1 MKCEECELESATAI
15 CTDCDEILCPKCDIL
30 IHSGGKRRSHQRF
43 PVCDT
48 CRSKSLYISQESLKS
63 FCELCRPSQSTQKT
77 QLHHLSTR
85 LAVFWDITLITSQN
99 FSVTE
104 GIRQISLQVCKPTAI
119 KLYSDGWSGH
129 QTEENIETVH
139 RFGMRALDALFLDL
153 SLMINSGMTHA
164 LIISPSIGEI
174 KSKVKYLKNCTF
186 KVILAEKIGPLGIFE
201 SKVGSNKGKFYC
213 MAEKEGTVQR
223 VLRQEAGAGKVAME
237 KNELIDRVMLK
248 YRIGTEQASKAL
260 EDEIRMGGVIQS
272 SFKIR
277 EKVFRVCSLKV
288 EKAGLEVVEWVVRSL
303 ELDELSPTKE
313 NIVNRLEK
321 VFKLRVSKETW
332 KGIKRRMGLGK
343 RSLSCIGDKSMM
355 DCKKSLFMPK
365 GSVWMGL
372 DTCKTDVFKVKGT
385 DIWDEYLEFCESYF
399 ASHFKQS
406 IPMGRFG
413 LILLLK
419 YSGPDS
425 LKFLSTGKLT
435 YLINQSISDDY
446 LRYNKK
452 QLIWSRDFGILDST
466 VYNKLQIVKSII
478 LNLVSC
484 GPVRICVLRANLFR
498 EYFLKLDL
506 YSFGFRKLK
515 DLICSIPELKLKNGL
530 IKLKKKK
537 ILGHD
542 IVAELINSIVKEKEY
557 GITEPVLKMTLKSRL
572 NHSID
577 WKDYN
582 VSSCIEFI
590 KLYSQHEIEILTTPE
605 CHILFKPNDQK
616 TYSYFFPFKHPFG
629 SAMLESGR
637 VPSPNIYHPMNFS
650 VELSGNPKKKASMH
664 RVINIS
670 RITPDVTRS
679 YNKEDDEDQEQEQEE
694 NFCADPFV
702 LDISDVSRTSHRL
715 RSTQHSKNSSLTSCH
730 IRGMSSLHLQ
740 ELDGGWENVSW
751 VEI

>member
-43 PVCDT
+43 PVCDN
-48 CRSKSLYISQESLKS
+48 CRSKSVYKSQDSSKS
-63 FCELCRPSQSTQKT
+63 FCELCRPSQSMQKT
-77 QLHHLSTR
+77 QLHQLSTQ

-99 FSVTE
+99 FSVSE
-104 GIRQISLQVCKPTAI
+104 GINQIALQICKPIVI
-119 KLYSDGWSGH
+119 KLYSDGWTDH
-129 QTEENIETVH
+129 QIEENLQIVH

-153 SLMINSGMTHA
+153 SVMINSGITHA
-164 LIISPSIGEI
+164 LIITSNVVEI
-174 KSKVKYLKNCTF
+174 QSKVKYLKNCKF
-186 KVILAEKIGPLGIFE
+186 KVILAEKVGPLQTFQFE
-201 SKVGSNKGKFYC
+201 DQCNKENFYC
-213 MAEKEGTVQR
+213 VAEKQR
-223 VLRQEAGAGKVAME
+223 IAQDVLREEAGFGKVAIE
-237 KNELIDRVMLK
+237 KNEMIDKIMLK
-248 YRIGTEQASKAL
+248 YRIGSEQAAKAL
-260 EDEIRMGGVIQS
+260 ENEIKMGEVIQNI
-272 SFKIR
+272 FKIK

-288 EKAGLEVVEWVVRSL
+288 ENVAWEVVEWVVKSL
-303 ELDELSPTKE
+303 KFDELASTKK

-321 VFKLRVSKETW
+321 VFKLRVNKETW
-332 KGIKRRMGLGK
+332 NGIKRKMSSEK

-355 DCKKSLFMPK
+355 VHKNSLFMPMVDRWK
-365 GSVWMGL
+365 GL
-372 DTCKTDVFKVKGT
+372 DSYKTDVFNIKRT

-399 ASHFKQS
+399 SSHFKQS

-435 YLINQSISDDY
+435 YLVNQSISEDY
-446 LRYNKK
+446 LRYNKT
-452 QLIWSRDFGILDST
+452 QLIWSRDFGILDGIN
-466 VYNKLQIVKSII
+466 YNKLQSIKSLI
-478 LNLVSC
+478 LALVSQA
-484 GPVRICVLRANLFR
+484 PIRICI
-498 EYFLKLDL
+498 LKPTLLKDHLVKPDL
-506 YSFGFRKLK
+506 SSLGFRKLK
-515 DLICSIPELKLKNGL
+515 DLIQSIPELKLKNGL

-537 ILGHD
+537 ILSYE
-542 IVAELINSIVKEKEY
+542 ILTELINSIVKETEY
-557 GITEPVLKMTLKSRL
+557 GITESVLKMTLKSRL

-577 WKDYN
+577 WRDYK
-582 VSSCIEFI
+582 VASCIEFI

-637 VPSPNIYHPMNFS
+637 VTSPNIYHPVNFS
-650 VELSGNPKKKASMH
+650 VELSGNLKSKGSMH

-670 RITPDVTRS
+670 NIPLDVTKS
-679 YNKEDDEDQEQEQEE
+679 NYKEEEEDY
-694 NFCADPFV
+694 CVDPFI
-702 LDISDVSRTSHRL
+702 LDISDVSRTSHQFK
-715 RSTQHSKNSSLTSCH
+715 STQHSKNSSLISCH

-740 ELDGGWENVSW
+740 EHDGGWENISW